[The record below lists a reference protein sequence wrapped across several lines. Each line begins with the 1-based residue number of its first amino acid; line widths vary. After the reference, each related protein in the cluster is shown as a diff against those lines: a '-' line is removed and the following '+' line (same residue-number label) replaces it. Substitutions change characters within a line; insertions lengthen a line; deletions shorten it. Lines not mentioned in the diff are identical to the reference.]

1 MSKTKSWYMDLLD
14 SFDEL
19 YQVATKSERSK
30 LRKLWQDED
39 KEPELVELLSRIK
52 GREVKKK

>member
-1 MSKTKSWYMDLLD
+1 MDLLD

-19 YQVATKSERSK
+19 YKLATKSEKSA

-52 GREVKKK
+52 GREEKKK

>member
-1 MSKTKSWYMDLLD
+1 MSKTKSWYLDLLD

-19 YQVATKSERSK
+19 YKLATKSERSK